1 MILELLNWIACVL
14 TIWGTYEVSQKH
26 PNTLKVNI
34 LYGIGSILL
43 IIIFSIQI
51 NYSMLC
57 MYIILLGFAI
67 RGIIN
72 SQKGKQEDIR
82 DRVMGNFHE
91 PNIAQQYQEYLDQK
105 QILEF

>member
-1 MILELLNWIACVL
+1 MILEILNWIACLL
-14 TIWGTYEVSQKH
+14 TIAGTWEVSQKH

-34 LYGIGSILL
+34 LYGLGSTLL
-43 IIIFSIQI
+43 ILIFSLQI

-72 SQKGKQEDIR
+72 SKIGKFEEIR
-82 DRVMGNFHE
+82 ERVMGIFHPPTLE
-91 PNIAQQYQEYLDQK
+91 DIDQGIEQLK
-105 QILEF
+105 LNEF